1 MGWGEGRG
9 GEWGVECEG
18 MRVGWGV
25 RGGEWDGV

>member
-1 MGWGEGRG
+1 MGGSLRG

-18 MRVGWGV
+18 RRLGWDV